1 MAEGLDPKVEELV
14 LKNIRLVYY
23 IAQKY
28 LGTYNDLEE
37 LASIGKIGIIKAAQ
51 SYDESKGIKF
61 ATYASRCISNE
72 ILMFLRKQKVNV
84 SIISLDEAI
93 NVDSQGNELTLRD
106 VIPASS
112 SDFTEEIAEREVF
125 IRFINIVLNLL
136 EPRERLIMLYKIA
149 DITQRYIA
157 KTLNISQSY
166 ISRLEKRLCQKVKSY
181 LTKEQQFKEFF
192 SMTINNDSYK
202 ISFSSKDVKNFNKI
216 FATCLQNLTSD
227 LALPDFNV
235 NCNKE
240 RIVILLPAE
249 PESFSF
255 IAQII
260 QEIDIFNMTFVSDKN
275 IDSLDDD
282 EAGTDAIES
291 PENLNP
297 KAISKISKTAT
308 IVDVSD
314 KIDDNSSK
322 IIDNS
327 NETITDSNVEK
338 KESCAQQIIN
348 YISHLNNFST
358 NQINQQFP
366 EIPYNTMAAALRFAK
381 RKGLIKS
388 TTRGNYEVISNKDNT
403 QED

>member
-37 LASIGKIGIIKAAQ
+37 LSSIGKIGIIKAAQ

-72 ILMFLRKQKVNV
+72 ILMFLRKQKNNLKE
-84 SIISLDEAI
+84 ISLDDPI
-93 NVDSQGNELTLRD
+93 NVDWDGNELTLSD

-112 SDFTEEIAEREVF
+112 SDFTEEIAERDVF

-149 DITQRYIA
+149 DITQHYIA

-166 ISRLEKRLCQKVKSY
+166 ISRLEKRLSQKLKSF
-181 LTKEQQFKEFF
+181 LTKEQQFKEVF
-192 SMTINNDSYK
+192 SMTINNDLYK

-227 LALPDFNV
+227 LTLPDFNV

-240 RIVILLPAE
+240 RIVVLLPAE

-260 QEIDIFNMTFVSDKN
+260 QEIDVFNMSFVSDKN
-275 IDSLDDD
+275 IESSD
-282 EAGTDAIES
+282 EEQVTDISEVS
-291 PENLNP
+291 EIPEP
-297 KAISKISKTAT
+297 KAISKISE
-308 IVDVSD
+308 
-314 KIDDNSSK
+314 SSS
-322 IIDNS
+322 IADNS
-327 NETITDSNVEK
+327 NKLADDSDELDADSDVEK
-338 KESCAQQIIN
+338 SESCAKQIIN
-348 YISHLNNFST
+348 YISPLSTFST
-358 NQINQQFP
+358 KQVRKQFP
-366 EIPYNTMAAALRFAK
+366 EFSYGALNAALQFAK

-403 QED
+403 PED